1 MKKIFLVNKTSEGIN
16 IALLLTRV
24 AIAVLMLVH
33 GVPKMGLLFSGDTVL
48 FPSVFGLTP
57 ALSLSLTVFAEVL
70 CSVFI
75 LAGFATRLAVV
86 PLIVTML
93 IAVLVIHDNDPF
105 SNKELALHYLVTY
118 LVLLIAGSGKY
129 SLDYLLYTRTDN
141 NYKRVKEEDPT
152 LAIYS

>member
-33 GVPKMGLLFSGDTVL
+33 GIPKMGLLFSGDTIL

-70 CSVFI
+70 CSVLI
-75 LAGFATRLAVV
+75 LAGFGTRLAVV

-93 IAVLVIHDNDPF
+93 IAVLLIHANDPF
-105 SNKELALHYLVTY
+105 SNKELPLHYLVTY
-118 LVLLIAGSGKY
+118 LVLLITGSGKY
-129 SLDYLLYTRTDN
+129 SLDYLLYGRIPH
-141 NYKRVKEEDPT
+141 NYRRVKEDDPT

>member
-16 IALLLTRV
+16 IAILLTRV

-33 GVPKMGLLFSGDTVL
+33 GIPKMGMLFSGDTVL

-57 ALSLSLTVFAEVL
+57 ALSLSLTVFAEVI
-70 CSVFI
+70 CSIFI
-75 LAGFATRLAVV
+75 LVGFGTRLAVL

-93 IAVLVIHDNDPF
+93 VAVFVIHGNDPF
-105 SNKELALHYLVTY
+105 SNRELGLHYLVTY
-118 LVLLIAGSGKY
+118 LVLLITGSGKY
-129 SLDYLLYTRTDN
+129 SFDYLLYGKAQANHAKIR
-141 NYKRVKEEDPT
+141 EEDPK